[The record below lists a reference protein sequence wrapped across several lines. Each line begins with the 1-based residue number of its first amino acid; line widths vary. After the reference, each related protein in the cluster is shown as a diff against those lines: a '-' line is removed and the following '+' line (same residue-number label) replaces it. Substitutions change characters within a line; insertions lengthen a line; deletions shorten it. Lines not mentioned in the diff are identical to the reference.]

1 MQESFW
7 THLEALV
14 KSSELVIE
22 RRRGSCHPRHPGL
35 VYPLDY
41 GYLKGTS
48 GGDGADI
55 DVWRGSLPEG
65 RLNAV
70 VCTVDLEK
78 RDAEVKLL
86 LGCTRA
92 EQQAVGAFHPAALL
106 VERRPSAPGM
116 APDQAPRSGPGTP

>member
-1 MQESFW
+1 MHESFW

-14 KSSELVIE
+14 KSAELVIE
-22 RRRGSCHPRHPGL
+22 RPRGSWHPRHPV

-41 GYLKGTS
+41 GYLQETS

-65 RLNAV
+65 RLDAV

-78 RDAEVKLL
+78 RDVEVKLL

-92 EQQAVGAFHPAALL
+92 EQQVICAFHPAALL
-106 VERRPSAPGM
+106 VERRPPAPVV
-116 APDQAPRSGPGTP
+116 APDQASQIGKGE

>member
-14 KSSELVIE
+14 TSAELVIE
-22 RRRGSCHPRHPGL
+22 RPRGSVHPRHPAI

-48 GGDGADI
+48 GSDGAAV
-55 DVWRGSLPEG
+55 DVWRGSLAAGHLE
-65 RLNAV
+65 AV

-78 RDAEVKLL
+78 RDVEVKLL
-86 LGCTRA
+86 LGCTPA
-92 EQQAVGAFHPAALL
+92 EKQVICAFHRSAWTAALL
-106 VERRPSAPGM
+106 VERWPLSPAV
-116 APDQAPRSGPGTP
+116 PRE